1 MVKKIKIFT
10 ALWFIIGLAILL
22 LNDFVLKSLYP
33 NWLTGKLSDFA
44 GLFVFVLFWTAFFPK
59 QKIGVFIL
67 TIVLFV
73 YFKSSFSEPMIELW
87 NNFGFW
93 NIYRVVDYTDLTAFA
108 ILPFAYLYEKNI
120 EQSKNLKFNPIYAV
134 FASCIAFMATSFR
147 TDLDIQQD
155 YYLDYSKD
163 SLAVRMKEMK
173 DWKTGSEAGYGVD
186 FTHKVS
192 DTLYFSLPSDFCF
205 NDFDVIVGVTAI
217 QKQKT
222 KISLISAHHRCPKG
236 LTDKIVLRKEFEK
249 QIMDRLQ

>member
-1 MVKKIKIFT
+1 MAKKIKTFT
-10 ALWFIIGLAILL
+10 SLWFIIGLGILL
-22 LNDFVLKSLYP
+22 LNDFLLKSLYP

-44 GLFVFVLFWTAFFPK
+44 GLFVFVLFWVAFFPK
-59 QKIGVFIL
+59 QKTAVFIL
-67 TIVLFV
+67 TIVFFT
-73 YFKSSFSEPMIELW
+73 YFKSSFSESMIEIW
-87 NNFGFW
+87 NGFGFG
-93 NIYRVVDYTDLTAFA
+93 NIYRVVDYTDLIAFA

-120 EQSKNLKFNPIYAV
+120 EHSKNFKFNPIYAI

-155 YYLDYSKD
+155 YYLNYSKD
-163 SLAVRMKEMK
+163 SLAVRMKAMK

-222 KISLISAHHRCPKG
+222 KINLISACHRCPKG
-236 LTDKIVLRKEFEK
+236 LNDKIVLSKEFEQ
-249 QIMDRLQ
+249 QIIDRLQ